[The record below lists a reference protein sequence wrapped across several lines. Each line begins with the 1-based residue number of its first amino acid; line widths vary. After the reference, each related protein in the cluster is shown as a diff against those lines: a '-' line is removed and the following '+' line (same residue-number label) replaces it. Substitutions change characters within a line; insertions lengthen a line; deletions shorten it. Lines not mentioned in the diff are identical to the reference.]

1 MLTARL
7 LARALGSGGRLVTL
21 LATSLTVTL
30 LAGCGEDALMGAPP
44 APPPP
49 PVVPVASVRLSHEAL
64 DLAVGE
70 PAALRAEALD
80 ATGKPLAGRVI
91 GWRTSDPSVAAVDA
105 QGTLAAVGVGVARVT
120 AESDGKSASVTVRVS
135 SVDFDG
141 LAGRWRV
148 VHVDGRPVPTV
159 VRTFRDAIVDSTR
172 FVALVEIRLDSARK
186 DVLPDG
192 RYQQR
197 FCFSELHDGV
207 VRLRECWGDHG
218 RVTLA
223 HAPAQRFSRVRF
235 ESQYLQGLTGEG
247 ELTLY
252 GRLHMEEPLW
262 HGVAPQVTAWVK
274 E

>member
-1 MLTARL
+1 MLTVRS
-7 LARALGSGGRLVTL
+7 LARAPGAGRL
-21 LATSLTVTL
+21 LATSVLVAL
-30 LAGCGEDALMGAPP
+30 LAGCGEDAPTRVSPAP
-44 APPPP
+44 APP
-49 PVVPVASVRLSHEAL
+49 VAPVAAVRLSHEAL

-80 ATGKPLAGRVI
+80 AAGQPLAGPVI
-91 GWRTSDPSVAAVDA
+91 TWRTSDPSVATVDA
-105 QGTLAAVGVGVARVT
+105 QGALAAVGAGVAQVT
-120 AESDGKSASVTVRVS
+120 AETSGKRASATVRVS
-135 SVDFDG
+135 SVGMDG
-141 LAGRWRV
+141 FAGRWRI

-159 VRTFRDAIVDSTR
+159 VRTFRDVIVDSTR

-186 DVLPDG
+186 DVRPDG

-197 FCFSELHDGV
+197 FCFSELHDGML
-207 VRLRECWGDHG
+207 RLRECWGDHG

-235 ESQYLQGLTGEG
+235 DSQYLQGLAAEG

-252 GRLHMEEPLW
+252 GRLHMQEPLW
-262 HGVAPQVTAWVK
+262 HGAAAEVTAWVK